1 MQIKSLG
8 MMAVSVV
15 ALAACNS
22 TSPQQPTQPSHVA
35 RPAEVAT
42 FECDIGLDAQVRYL
56 DSDRIEISIDNRRAV
71 LSSAVAG
78 SGERYVGTTGLWGHG
93 GEWHQKGDLAFFS
106 YTGLHGAKGDSKCQ
120 RVYR

>member
-1 MQIKSLG
+1 MWHWQRVTAPLHS
-8 MMAVSVV
+8 
-15 ALAACNS
+15 
-22 TSPQQPTQPSHVA
+22 SPLNLLIRRVLHRLRRLNVI
-35 RPAEVAT
+35 
-42 FECDIGLDAQVRYL
+42 IGLDAQVRYL